1 MGMLDTIR
9 ARRDEVYAIAK
20 RHKAEKL
27 WVFGSCARG
36 EETPESDID
45 FLVKFRPGVTLFDM
59 GGLNAQLSRMFD
71 RDVDVVSDSTMA
83 HEPYFAYAV
92 GKDLIAL

>member
-20 RHKAEKL
+20 RHKAERL

-45 FLVKFRPGVTLFDM
+45 FLVKFKPGVTLLDM
-59 GGLNAQLSRMFD
+59 GGLNAQLSSMF
-71 RDVDVVSDSTMA
+71 
-83 HEPYFAYAV
+83 
-92 GKDLIAL
+92 G

>member
-83 HEPYFAYAV
+83 HEPYFSYAV
-92 GKDLIAL
+92 RKDLIAL

>member
-20 RHKAEKL
+20 RHKAERL

-36 EETPESDID
+36 DETPESDID
-45 FLVKFRPGVTLFDM
+45 FFVKFRPDASWREDDALAEKCRALF
-59 GGLNAQLSRMFD
+59 GRN
-71 RDVDVVSDSTMA
+71 VDVVRNTTLRKN
-83 HEPYFAYAV
+83 PRFAWRVCPEAV
-92 GKDLIAL
+92 VL

>member
-20 RHKAEKL
+20 RHKAERL

-36 EETPESDID
+36 DETPESDID
-45 FLVKFRPGVTLFDM
+45 FLVKFKPGVTLFDM
-59 GGLNAQLSRMFD
+59 GGLNSQLSRMFD
-71 RDVDVVSDSTMA
+71 RDVDVVADSTMA
-83 HEPYFAYAV
+83 HEPYFSYAV
-92 GKDLIAL
+92 GKDLVAL

>member
-20 RHKAEKL
+20 RHKTEKF

-36 EETPESDID
+36 ESLRTAHTAFSLSFSFASRLSLLPNGLLAHTPKKRCGA
-45 FLVKFRPGVTLFDM
+45 LVAP
-59 GGLNAQLSRMFD
+59 
-71 RDVDVVSDSTMA
+71 
-83 HEPYFAYAV
+83 
-92 GKDLIAL
+92 